1 MSEPKDGGMK
11 PPERE
16 FVVHRITR
24 VEVFEVTEQ
33 ELESLEAAFGE
44 ESRSLAFFSSAISI
58 FATCFIGWITASESL
73 PPVAHGILAG
83 LTLASFFL
91 ALWFALT
98 WFQARRKRPSII
110 NRIREQ
116 RGMQTM
122 RC

>member
-1 MSEPKDGGMK
+1 MSKPTDGGMK

-24 VEVFEVTEQ
+24 VEIFEVTEQ

-44 ESRSLAFFSSAISI
+44 ESRSLAFFSSTVSV
-58 FATCFIGWITASESL
+58 FAACFIGWITTGKSL
-73 PPVAHGILAG
+73 PSVTHAILAG
-83 LTLASFFL
+83 ITLASFFL

-110 NRIREQ
+110 NRIRER
-116 RGMQTM
+116 RGMQ
-122 RC
+122 R